1 MKTNQHET
9 IANLT
14 ELTEDEQASVA
25 GGVGVREWSCDAVG
39 GVGGVFGGA
48 IASAAW
54 TAAFRVQAPPP
65 VVNAGAAL
73 GSATAK
79 NGCLIISAIGGGGSG
94 GGTVTDTYNGD
105 TDTTAY

>member
-39 GVGGVFGGA
+39 SLGGMVGGAATAAAWALAFKSPAPPAVIGAGGA
-48 IASAAW
+48 I
-54 TAAFRVQAPPP
+54 
-65 VVNAGAAL
+65 

-79 NGCLIISAIGGGGSG
+79 NLCLAAGGGGSG
-94 GGTVTDTYNGD
+94 GGGVVIDTYNGD